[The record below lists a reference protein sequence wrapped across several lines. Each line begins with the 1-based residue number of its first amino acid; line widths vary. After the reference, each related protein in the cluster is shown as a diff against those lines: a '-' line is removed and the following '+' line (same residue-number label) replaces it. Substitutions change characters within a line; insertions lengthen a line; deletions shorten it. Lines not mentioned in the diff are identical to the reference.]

1 MMKLAG
7 CICLRLTQFGA
18 KPVIITVGE
27 RSSDGFAFKTEGV
40 IRAVCDTAGNL
51 LHTTNPLIKLHTVL
65 KLYWLMCL
73 LIQIHVSIHISL
85 NCKRTQHH
93 PMILRSFALTQYVN
107 ILVVPTVYVYPS
119 HFIKIYNYYIYTIH
133 VSFQINFSVTP

>member
-27 RSSDGFAFKTEGV
+27 RSRDGFAFKTEGV

-51 LHTTNPLIKLHTVL
+51 LHTTNPLIKLHTVVN
-65 KLYWLMCL
+65 LYWLMCL
-73 LIQIHVSIHISL
+73 PTYFSELQKNIPL
-85 NCKRTQHH
+85 HH
-93 PMILRSFALTQYVN
+93 A
-107 ILVVPTVYVYPS
+107 
-119 HFIKIYNYYIYTIH
+119 IKII
-133 VSFQINFSVTP
+133 